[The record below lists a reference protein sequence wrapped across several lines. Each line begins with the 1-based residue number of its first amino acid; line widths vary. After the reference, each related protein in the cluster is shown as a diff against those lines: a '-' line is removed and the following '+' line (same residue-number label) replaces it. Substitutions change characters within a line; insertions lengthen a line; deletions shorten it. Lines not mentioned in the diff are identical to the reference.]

1 MPVMKTFIESHEVD
15 TNSRVIKRNFF
26 FEYVL
31 PIRLSQRA
39 NVPSF
44 QCSSK
49 FTSPGS
55 KEQRERLT
63 IRNQDINRY
72 GDHCEI
78 RNGVRVMPVTDPNW
92 AKKTGRDS
100 R

>member
-1 MPVMKTFIESHEVD
+1 MFVEI
-15 TNSRVIKRNFF
+15 
-26 FEYVL
+26 
-31 PIRLSQRA
+31 
-39 NVPSF
+39 
-44 QCSSK
+44 
-49 FTSPGS
+49 TSPGS